1 MKTNTPASPPHKGYF
16 LSHIHE
22 QAHGHSSMRLLA
34 LAFDLVL
41 IVLLIMLAV
50 LLVLGQT
57 WLVYHAVY
65 AAPSFYL
72 LAVCVILLYFAGFKA
87 ILGATPGKML
97 LLPWL

>member
-41 IVLLIMLAV
+41 IFLLIMLAA

-57 WLVYHAVY
+57 GWCTMPYMLRRRFICWLPASSSCISQVSR
-65 AAPSFYL
+65 PF
-72 LAVCVILLYFAGFKA
+72 
-87 ILGATPGKML
+87 
-97 LLPWL
+97 